1 MKKYIVSMMM
11 VLPLLAGCKKAT
23 APATVPDGGEKMTFT
38 ASFSPV
44 KSHFNDP
51 SSPQLY
57 WDTTDQIAV
66 YSVPFFD
73 LVNRGGGS
81 YAHNFHAVASIAS
94 IEDDDVSAVFETN
107 ELKSSWFLDPNLQ
120 SDYDDMYIFLAYY
133 PMSDASCK
141 EVSTEVRGAYTYYYF
156 PFTVP
161 QEQDGSSY
169 SDYQIMYDPGS
180 ESPVLKSA
188 VMDEDTHAQVAFT
201 HLRPVTAM
209 LHLTL
214 QLPEDMSASLTSLE
228 VSLEGSGASS
238 MAISGAAALNLVV
251 DKGEDSEFLPI
262 FEDESSGDEYLT
274 AEESGTSYPC
284 ILVNLDGMSVTDQPS
299 DDLYVVMIPCRTENA
314 EMKIRFKALDTEG
327 KYYISRYLLNDL
339 GELRHTHWY
348 GFRGG
353 RRYNAA
359 ITLHPVAIDP
369 STGNAGVYDGEGNDA
384 FTEID

>member
-38 ASFSPV
+38 ASISPV

-51 SSPQLY
+51 SSPQLH
-57 WDTTDQIAV
+57 WDTTDKIAV

-73 LVNRGGGS
+73 LVNREGGS

-94 IEDDDVSAVFETN
+94 IEDGGVSAVFETN
-107 ELKSSWFLDPNLQ
+107 ESKSSWFLDPNLQ

-133 PMSDASCK
+133 PMSDSSCK

-188 VMDEDTHAQVAFT
+188 VMEEDAQVAFT
-201 HLRPVTAM
+201 HMRPVTAM

-228 VSLEGSGASS
+228 VTLEGSGASS
-238 MAISGAAALNLVV
+238 TAISGAAALNLVV
-251 DKGEDSEFLPI
+251 DKGENAEFLPV

-274 AEESGTSYPC
+274 AEESGTSYPS

-327 KYYISRYLLNDL
+327 KYYVSRYLLNDL

-353 RRYNAA
+353 RRYNGNSTLQPIEVAPEA
-359 ITLHPVAIDP
+359 DGAGTYHQGGQIT
-369 STGNAGVYDGEGNDA
+369 E
-384 FTEID
+384 E